1 MKKIIACLMAF
12 ILVFSSGCLTCFATN
27 GRIDGSET
35 FAVQSAA
42 VTFDADCVEIGKT
55 ITASVDY
62 DGEIIYEWYVDGIK
76 IAEEGNTFTPTEFD
90 KEKIVTL
97 KAFTSSK
104 KYLGCRSVCI
114 STLPVVYIETENRK
128 EITDKTERNAYIKIQ
143 GNSEFKDSSV
153 LYEGETK
160 IKGRGNTTLLD
171 AKKPFKLKLSSKAD
185 VLGMGKNKHW
195 VLLSNPYD
203 SSNIK
208 NWVANTVSGEMGLN
222 YQKSEP
228 VTLVMNG
235 KYAGTYYLCEHVRI
249 GSERVDITDW
259 DDEAE
264 SAAKAIYKKNSDV
277 LTKDDRD
284 ALIDIMTENMD
295 WVAEDVVEY
304 NGMSFTVSD
313 YYEIPDIN
321 GGYLMVID
329 KDQSYKSTNGVSI
342 GVEKPEGIGGEMY
355 DYITGYY
362 QAFEDALYS
371 DDFCTEYNG
380 KKMHYSEFIDI
391 DSFAKG
397 IIVNEFGCNADFG
410 FRSTYMYKDTD
421 GLLTYGPVWDLDLAF
436 GKAGISSAADGYPTD
451 YWKAIHRNIIS
462 RLCSDPYFLNRLRSI
477 YWEYRYTAISDMF
490 REGGLIDSE
499 YERIKDAA
507 YANEETWSYNET
519 FDDAVKIFKRW
530 ASLRAEWLDTQFES
544 IETIYKSMSKE
555 FTKTYPVDDYVKTDD
570 YVERLEI
577 TKTPDKLNYNH
588 GDEIDLSGLELTA
601 YFADGTHKAV
611 EPTGAVSFA
620 KSFTGAK
627 KTYIN
632 TVSDEDC
639 NSVIVSLKYKN
650 ASADYK
656 INVAPKEDAERVEEL
671 IKKCPNETGFN
682 QRYLKEIFEA
692 QAAYEALSESAK
704 ADVSNASRLEEAMKC
719 VDAMAEKTKSGI
731 IGCYVADFNMNG
743 AKKDMVFVMK
753 GEPSSMKWT
762 LPDGKGTIT
771 FIPTNNTRSVK
782 TVGGYTLWTVF
793 ANLQDFS
800 ARVSYRPSQDTES
813 FVFSAEDYNS
823 TQNDIKKMTFTPA
836 VNLGSDAVMNFEA
849 GTLIEKITVKENGN
863 QIAQSNSAEN
873 GKFTVNVPFENC
885 GTHSLEIYFVSG
897 GNELFYKSVDISV
910 REQPSSAESIPCRLV
925 QDAFYEEVGD
935 YENNY
940 TVTVIGRAYKIQF
953 VDDEG
958 NSVTVSRT
966 DIEGGITSYTA
977 DGKKCSDL
985 SRMLGYEV
993 WNFTV
998 KIRPAHYRVIAKT
1011 YENEWEAPECGFSL
1025 NISNRLKDSGVF
1037 SISAAANTV
1046 KVMEHVTLTVVTD
1059 IDVSKLQIVIDDGT
1073 EGERTFSASDCAV
1086 RNGDT
1091 LVFTVHAK
1099 MYSRG
1104 EHTLRARVKAGG
1116 TWLPFYDYSPSVRVT
1131 AK

>member
-1 MKKIIACLMAF
+1 MAF

-27 GRIDGSET
+27 GRIDDSEAY
-35 FAVQSAA
+35 AVQSAA
-42 VTFDADCVEIGKT
+42 ITFDADCVEIGKP

-62 DGEIIYEWYVDGIK
+62 DGEIIYEWYVDGVK
-76 IAEEGNTFTPTEFD
+76 IAEDGNTFTPTEFD

-97 KAFTSSK
+97 RAFNSSK
-104 KYLGCRSVCI
+104 RFIGSRSVCI

-128 EITDKTERNAYIKIQ
+128 DIKDKTEQNAYIKIQ
-143 GNSEFKDSSV
+143 GNSVFKDSSV
-153 LYEGETK
+153 LYEGETT

-171 AKKPFKLKLSSKAD
+171 AKKPFKLKLGSKAD

-208 NWVANTVSGEMGLN
+208 NWVANTVSGEMGLV

-228 VTLVMNG
+228 VTLIMNG

-249 GSERVDITDW
+249 GSERIDITDW

-264 SAAKAIYKKNSDV
+264 SAAKAIYKANPDI

-295 WVAEDVVEY
+295 WVTDDAVEF
-304 NGMSFTVSD
+304 NGTKFTVSD

-342 GVEKPEGIGGEMY
+342 GVEKPEGIGSGMY

-371 DDFCTEYNG
+371 DDFCTVYNG

-397 IIVNEFGCNADFG
+397 IIVNEFGSNADFA

-436 GKAGISSAADGYPTD
+436 GKSGISASADGYPID

-462 RLCSDPYFLNRLRSI
+462 RLCSDPYFLNRLRSL
-477 YWEYRYTAISDMF
+477 YWEYRYTAIADIF

-507 YANEETWSYNET
+507 YANDETWSYNET
-519 FDDAVKIFKRW
+519 FDDAVKIVKRW

-544 IETIYKSMSKE
+544 LETIYKSMSKE
-555 FTKTYPVDDYVKTDD
+555 FTKTYPVDDYIGTDD

-577 TKTPDKLNYNH
+577 TKIPDKLNYNH

-601 YFADGTHKAV
+601 YFADGTYKTV
-611 EPTGAVSFA
+611 EPTGVVSCA
-620 KSFTGAK
+620 ESFIGAK

-639 NSVIVSLKYKN
+639 DSIVVSLKYKN

-656 INVAPKEDAERVEEL
+656 INAAPKEDSERVEEL

-692 QAAYEALSESAK
+692 QAAYEALSENAK
-704 ADVSNASRLEEAMKC
+704 NDVSNYSRLEDAMKC
-719 VDAMAEKTKSGI
+719 VSAMAEETNSAI
-731 IGCYVADFNMNG
+731 IGCYIDDNSLSRS
-743 AKKDMVFVMK
+743 KQDMVFVVK
-753 GEPSSMKWT
+753 GEPSSIKWT
-762 LPDGKGTIT
+762 LPEDKGTIT
-771 FIPTNNTRSVK
+771 FTPTKSTRSVK
-782 TVGGYTLWTVF
+782 VVGGYTLWTVF
-793 ANLQDFS
+793 ALSQDFS
-800 ARVSYRPSQDTES
+800 AQVSYRPSQKTES
-813 FVFSAEDYNS
+813 FSFSAKDYNS
-823 TQNDIKKMTFTPA
+823 TQDDIKKMTFTPA
-836 VNLGSDAVMNFEA
+836 VILGDNSVMTFEA
-849 GTLIEKITVKENGN
+849 GTLIEKIIVKENGS
-863 QIAQSNSAEN
+863 QIVQSDSAEN
-873 GKFTVNVPFENC
+873 GKLTVNVPFENC
-885 GTHSLEIYFVSG
+885 GTHSLEIYFVSS
-897 GNELFYKSVDISV
+897 GNEMYYKSADVLV
-910 REQPSSAESIPCRLV
+910 REQPSEAESIPCGFV
-925 QDAFYEEVGD
+925 QNAVYDEVGD

-966 DIEGGITSYTA
+966 DIEGGITSYAA
-977 DGKKCSDL
+977 DSEKCSDL
-985 SRMLGYEV
+985 SRMLDYEV
-993 WNFTV
+993 WNFTM
-998 KIRPAHYRVIAKT
+998 KIRPAHYRVVVKT
-1011 YENEWEAPECGFSL
+1011 HENEWEAPEYGFSID
-1025 NISNRLKDSGVF
+1025 ISNRLKDSGVF
-1037 SISAAANTV
+1037 SITASADTV
-1046 KVMEHVTLTVVTD
+1046 WVMDHVTLTVVTD
-1059 IDVSKLQIVIDDGT
+1059 TDVSKLQIVIDDGT
-1073 EGERTFSASDCAV
+1073 EDERTFSASDCAV

-1091 LVFTVHAK
+1091 LVFTVQTK

-1104 EHTLRARVKAGG
+1104 DHTLRAHVKTSAG
-1116 TWLPFYDYSPSVRVT
+1116 WLPLYDYSPSVVVT